1 MVYVKLGL
9 GLIDFVRLSMN
20 KSGGAL
26 IVSKLLSLFRR
37 FAMYSARA
45 FVIVLD
51 VGTLSV

>member
-1 MVYVKLGL
+1 MKLGL

-26 IVSKLLSLFRR
+26 IVSKLLFLFRR
-37 FAMYSARA
+37 FAMYSARTV
-45 FVIVLD
+45 VIVLD